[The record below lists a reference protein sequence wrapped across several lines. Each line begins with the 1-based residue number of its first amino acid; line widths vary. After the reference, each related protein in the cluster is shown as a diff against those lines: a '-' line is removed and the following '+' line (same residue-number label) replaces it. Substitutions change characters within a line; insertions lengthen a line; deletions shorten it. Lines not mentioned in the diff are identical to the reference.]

1 MSWIKVKNGNNKIFT
16 VPESVFKNSYEGC
29 GVFTRVEESKAKNV
43 TEPKTAKRE
52 VKEDGDSEI
61 QLAEKVEV
69 DTRRKNSKKASV

>member
-1 MSWIKVKNGNNKIFT
+1 MSWIKVKNSNNKIFT

-43 TEPKTAKRE
+43 TETKTVKRE

-61 QLAEKVEV
+61 QLAEKAEV